1 MTTSRNVPLHM
12 IPIPSRPR
20 PTLKDKFRT
29 FIFNFT
35 FLVYLLFAHTF
46 QLLFLPFLALSI
58 LSSFSTSQPFKS
70 IKESSREVFRLGIKW
85 TKEIFA
91 SVLVFIVVVFGKSKL
106 VVSCDTREELEAL
119 VERDKQGKV
128 VGFKVDKHAVWMSNH
143 QCYVDWI
150 MIWLVL
156 AFGKVSEGIVIIIK
170 ASLQWAPLV
179 GPAMQLFRFVFL
191 SRSKPLSQS
200 TMYETARDSVERDDP
215 FQLLIYPEGTLYSKL
230 TRPKSKAFAEA
241 QGIPDM
247 EYTLLPRSTGLLYTL
262 RLLSTLFPSPS
273 SSSSSP
279 TPTSPSLTLYDLT
292 IGYSGV
298 VPQTYAQSHYTLQS
312 IFGRGI
318 PPPTVHMHIQSLQ
331 IKDIPIGQVRQSARM
346 KHIENEI
353 TQDERKEFEEWIF
366 GRWREKDRRMG
377 RFDAKGGGFEAMREE
392 GRTAE
397 FEVRLRRKDWI
408 HLTSVP
414 IGLSVFWVV
423 VGWAVRTFL
432 LKWRS

>member
-1 MTTSRNVPLHM
+1 
-12 IPIPSRPR
+12 
-20 PTLKDKFRT
+20 
-29 FIFNFT
+29 
-35 FLVYLLFAHTF
+35 
-46 QLLFLPFLALSI
+46 
-58 LSSFSTSQPFKS
+58 
-70 IKESSREVFRLGIKW
+70 
-85 TKEIFA
+85 
-91 SVLVFIVVVFGKSKL
+91 
-106 VVSCDTREELEAL
+106 
-119 VERDKQGKV
+119 
-128 VGFKVDKHAVWMSNH
+128 
-143 QCYVDWI
+143 
-150 MIWLVL
+150 
-156 AFGKVSEGIVIIIK
+156 
-170 ASLQWAPLV
+170 
-179 GPAMQLFRFVFL
+179 
-191 SRSKPLSQS
+191 
-200 TMYETARDSVERDDP
+200 MYETARDSVERDDP

-241 QGIPDM
+241 QGIVSLAHLPFLFPCIDRCQLTRTLYSFKPDM

-273 SSSSSP
+273 PSSSSP

-353 TQDERKEFEEWIF
+353 TSDERKEFEEWIF

-377 RFDAKGGGFEAMREE
+377 RFDAAGGGFEGMREE
-392 GRTAE
+392 RRTAE
-397 FEVRLRRKDWI
+397 FEVRLRRKDWV